1 MARVCTFDIE
11 IAEPISAHKDGWN
24 AAKRGECGVAC
35 VVVYDTST
43 ERPHIY
49 DPFNIEHCVAHLNAA
64 DLIVSFNGIGF
75 DVPCLS
81 GYTGLAIHRPHYD
94 ILDDIW
100 TSLGDGKRGHGV
112 WGLGK
117 VAERALGLAKSG
129 TGEGAPSLLEQGRY
143 AELIDYCINDVHLT
157 RRLAN
162 YIHDH
167 GSVPRPDGTPLR
179 LKGPGVKC

>member
-1 MARVCTFDIE
+1 MRCVTFDLE
-11 IAEPISAHKDGWN
+11 IAEPISEHKDGWA
-24 AAKRGECGVAC
+24 AAKRGECGVAS
-35 VVVYDTST
+35 VVCFDTIT
-43 ERPHIY
+43 DRFHLY
-49 DPFNIEHCVAHLNAA
+49 DPFNIENCIKHLNAA
-64 DLIVSFNGIGF
+64 DLIVSFNGIEF

-94 ILDDIW
+94 ILQDIW

-117 VAERALGLAKSG
+117 CAERALGIGKSG
-129 TGEGAPSLLEQGRY
+129 SGESAPKLLHEGRI
-143 AELIDYCINDVHLT
+143 AELLDYNLNDVHLT